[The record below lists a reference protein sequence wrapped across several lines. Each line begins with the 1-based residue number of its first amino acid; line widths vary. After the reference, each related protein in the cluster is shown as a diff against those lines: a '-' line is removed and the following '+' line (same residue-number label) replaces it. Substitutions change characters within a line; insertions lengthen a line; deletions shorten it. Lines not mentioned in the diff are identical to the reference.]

1 MAQLLTEADL
11 RTFDEPRS
19 LGNLHPSIIRKI
31 ESTARAFR
39 APYIIDYALY
49 DYVYITSDIHAD
61 LVKLDMILNNAGL
74 VESNSSRFSDDSA
87 EIITRIIDTKWIP
100 ERTLLIIVGDLV
112 DGRRGQPSGEILG
125 SVPDSKGNI
134 ELLLHAYLYNMRIK
148 ARARNSEIRFTIGNH
163 DFQTVISG
171 DPGPYY
177 DLYVHER
184 ARTFFRTAAN
194 RAACLMPFYN
204 CCPYVFLAIGDE
216 VACVHGGLM
225 SEKYRDLTPEI
236 IATQRDLDKTGNFD
250 ALSAS
255 AMRNLASPDGALW
268 TRAYPSGPKAEIC
281 STIDD
286 KYKLVVVGHCQMATG
301 NDQRG
306 YNSTGEAGRYSGAI
320 LRTDPYTKY
329 GCGGLNGCVVMGC
342 TKSDG
347 PHLAMV
353 DIGLS
358 RAFNPIEQTYK
369 EEQQRRTEILFLRH
383 DSTGSD
389 SRYYN
394 IIVRK
399 NAAKGGDGDE
409 YVPLDD
415 SATVA
420 AHAAIAAK
428 YGPNYEIRE
437 VKLNKDG
444 DWIAKVCSLLNATCV
459 VEIFPGGLG
468 KN

>member
-11 RTFDEPRS
+11 RTFDTSRT
-19 LGNLHPSIIRKI
+19 LGNLHPNIIRKI

-39 APYIIDYALY
+39 APYKIDNTLY
-49 DYVYITSDIHAD
+49 DNVYITSDIHGD

-74 VESNSSRFSDDSA
+74 VENKIRGFSDDSG
-87 EIITRIIDTKWIP
+87 EIITKIANAKWVP

-112 DGRRGQPSGEILG
+112 DGQRGQPSGAILG
-125 SVPDSKGNI
+125 SVPDMKGNI
-134 ELLLHAYLYNMRIK
+134 ELLLHAYLYNLRIK
-148 ARARNSEIRFTIGNH
+148 ARARHSEIRFTIGNH
-163 DFQTVISG
+163 DFQTVISS

-184 ARTFFRTAAN
+184 AREFFRTPGN

-236 IATQRDLDKTGNFD
+236 VATQRDLDKTGSFD
-250 ALSAS
+250 LLSAS

-268 TRAYPSGPKAEIC
+268 TRAYPSGPKADVC
-281 STIDD
+281 NTIDD
-286 KYKLVVVGHCQMATG
+286 NYKLVVVGHCQMATG
-301 NDQRG
+301 NDQRS
-306 YNSTGEAGRYSGAI
+306 YQSTGEAGRYTGSI

-329 GCGGLNGCVVMGC
+329 GCGGLNGCVVLGC
-342 TKSDG
+342 TKKDG

-369 EEQQRRTEILFLRH
+369 EEQQRRTEILYLRH
-383 DSTGSD
+383 DPDGPD

-394 IIVRK
+394 VIVRK
-399 NAAKGGDGDE
+399 NASLGGDGDE

-415 SATVA
+415 NANVS

-437 VKLNKDG
+437 VKLDKHG
-444 DWIAKVCSLLNATCV
+444 RWVAKVCSLLNASCT
-459 VEIFPGGLG
+459 VEVFPASLG
-468 KN
+468 K